1 MEKEARER
9 GKLQENIS
17 VCWSEILE
25 DKKTIIQVH
34 KQKDWLGRGHEN
46 ISLSFGAK
54 WRVTCV
60 PKKGEVLKINEGNFR
75 RVIKFWDSCSS
86 ELMVKAD
93 LEQEKS
99 ADSVKGPL
107 DVKDHGFL

>member
-1 MEKEARER
+1 MKIY
-9 GKLQENIS
+9 L
-17 VCWSEILE
+17 
-25 DKKTIIQVH
+25 
-34 KQKDWLGRGHEN
+34 
-46 ISLSFGAK
+46 LSFGAR

-75 RVIKFWDSCSS
+75 RVIKFWNSFSS
-86 ELMVKAD
+86 ELIKAD

-107 DVKDHGFL
+107 DVEDHGFL